1 MRNLSKPSSYLEA
14 SKKEQPQRFF
24 FKKREKKNEMN
35 SRVEYFLL
43 FFSLF
48 LKYYITRA
56 HQT

>member
-35 SRVEYFLL
+35 LFLNI
-43 FFSLF
+43 FYSFSLCF
-48 LKYYITRA
+48 
-56 HQT
+56 